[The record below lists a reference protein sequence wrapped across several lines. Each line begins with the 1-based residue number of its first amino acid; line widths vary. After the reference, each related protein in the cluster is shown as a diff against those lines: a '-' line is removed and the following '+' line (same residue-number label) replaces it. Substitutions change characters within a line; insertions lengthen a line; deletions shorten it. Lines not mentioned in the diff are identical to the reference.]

1 MIDNICAIATPF
13 GTGGISVIRISGKTA
28 ISELNKIFKGPNLEK
43 AKSHTIKYGHIVS
56 LNGEILDEVMVSIF
70 RAPRSFTAENV
81 CEISTHG
88 GVLVTQSVLNEI
100 LKLDVRLAEPGE
112 FTQRAYLNG
121 RIDLVQAEAVM
132 DLIEAQNESAL
143 KIANLGL
150 SKKTSSLVQNLL
162 NKVLDLIAK
171 IEVNID
177 YPEYDDAVEMT
188 HELIKPILIDLIKE
202 IEHLIYQSKR
212 NQLIKDGINTA
223 IVGRPNVG
231 KSSLL
236 NALLEEDRAIVT
248 DISGTTRDLIEARLN
263 LGGITLNLVD
273 TAGIRDTDDIV
284 ESIGIDRSIEAIKKA
299 QLVLLV
305 LDQSMELT
313 EEDKRLLELTKDKQ
327 RILIGNKSDLTK
339 KIELTNLLLIS
350 SLHQEGLEELEKEI
364 VKRLSLVEIEANDFN
379 YLSNERQIR
388 KITDAKNSLNQALE
402 AIDNLMPVD
411 LIAVDLSNSY
421 YHLADILGLSYESSI
436 IDELFSQ
443 FCLGK

>member
-1 MIDNICAIATPF
+1 MIDNIAAIATPF
-13 GTGGISVIRISGKTA
+13 GTGGISVIRISGPTA
-28 ISELNKIFKGPNLEK
+28 ISELNKIFKGPNLLK

-56 LNGEILDEVMVSIF
+56 LDGHILDEVMVSVF
-70 RAPRSFTAENV
+70 LAPRSFTAENV

-100 LKLDVRLAEPGE
+100 LKLDVRLANPGE
-112 FTQRAYLNG
+112 FTERAYLNG

-132 DLIEAQNESAL
+132 DLIEAQNESAV

-162 NKVLDLIAK
+162 DKVLDLIAK

-177 YPEYDDAVEMT
+177 YPEYDDAIEMT
-188 HELIKPILIDLIKE
+188 NELVKPILIDLINE
-202 IEHLIYQSKR
+202 IDHLIYHSKR
-212 NQLIKDGINTA
+212 NQLIKDGIDTA

-236 NALLEEDRAIVT
+236 NALLEEEKAIVT

-263 LGGITLNLVD
+263 LGGITLNLID

-284 ESIGIDRSIEAIKKA
+284 ESIGIDRSIEAIKRA
-299 QLVLLV
+299 ELVLLV
-305 LDQSMELT
+305 LDQSIELT
-313 EEDKRLLELTKDKQ
+313 KEDRRLLELTKDKQ
-327 RILIGNKSDLTK
+327 RILIGNKSDLAK
-339 KIELTNLLLIS
+339 KIELSDLVLIS
-350 SLHQEGLEELEKEI
+350 SLHQTGLEELEKEI
-364 VKRLSLVEIEANDFN
+364 VNKLSLTEIEANDFN

-388 KITDAKNSLNQALE
+388 KITDAKNSLNQAMLS
-402 AIDNLMPVD
+402 IDNEMPVD
-411 LIAVDLSNSY
+411 LIAVDLSNAY
-421 YHLADILGLSYESSI
+421 YSLADILGLSYESSI

>member
-1 MIDNICAIATPF
+1 
-13 GTGGISVIRISGKTA
+13 
-28 ISELNKIFKGPNLEK
+28 
-43 AKSHTIKYGHIVS
+43 
-56 LNGEILDEVMVSIF
+56 MVSVF
-70 RAPRSFTAENV
+70 LAPRSFTAENV

-100 LKLDVRLAEPGE
+100 LKLDVRLANPGE
-112 FTQRAYLNG
+112 FTERAYLNG

-132 DLIEAQNESAL
+132 DLIEAQNESAV

-162 NKVLDLIAK
+162 DKVLDLIAK

-177 YPEYDDAVEMT
+177 YPEYDDAIEMT
-188 HELIKPILIDLIKE
+188 NELVKPILIDLINE
-202 IEHLIYQSKR
+202 IDHLIYHSKR
-212 NQLIKDGINTA
+212 NQLIKDGIDTA

-236 NALLEEDRAIVT
+236 NALLEEEKAIVT

-263 LGGITLNLVD
+263 LGGITLNLID

-284 ESIGIDRSIEAIKKA
+284 ESIGIDRSIEAIKRA
-299 QLVLLV
+299 ELVLLV
-305 LDQSMELT
+305 LDQSIELT
-313 EEDKRLLELTKDKQ
+313 KEDRRLLELTKDKQ
-327 RILIGNKSDLTK
+327 RILIGNKSDLAK
-339 KIELTNLLLIS
+339 KIELSDLVLIS
-350 SLHQEGLEELEKEI
+350 SLHQTGLEELEKEI
-364 VKRLSLVEIEANDFN
+364 VNKLSLTEIEANDFN

-388 KITDAKNSLNQALE
+388 KITDAKNSLNQAMLS
-402 AIDNLMPVD
+402 IDNEMPVD
-411 LIAVDLSNSY
+411 LIAVDLSNAY
-421 YHLADILGLSYESSI
+421 YSLADILGLSYESSI

>member
-1 MIDNICAIATPF
+1 
-13 GTGGISVIRISGKTA
+13 
-28 ISELNKIFKGPNLEK
+28 
-43 AKSHTIKYGHIVS
+43 
-56 LNGEILDEVMVSIF
+56 MVSIF

-100 LKLDVRLAEPGE
+100 LKLDIRLAEPGE

-339 KIELTNLLLIS
+339 K
-350 SLHQEGLEELEKEI
+350 
-364 VKRLSLVEIEANDFN
+364 
-379 YLSNERQIR
+379 
-388 KITDAKNSLNQALE
+388 
-402 AIDNLMPVD
+402 
-411 LIAVDLSNSY
+411 
-421 YHLADILGLSYESSI
+421 
-436 IDELFSQ
+436 
-443 FCLGK
+443 